1 MALLVGLLFLDSLHL
16 SLLPFPS
23 KILPE
28 WLILILLILVLG
40 LVDYRTFVA
49 VRVPPPHFA
58 RNQ

>member
-1 MALLVGLLFLDSLHL
+1 MALFLDSLF
-16 SLLPFPS
+16 SPLP

-49 VRVPPPHFA
+49 VRIPPPHFA